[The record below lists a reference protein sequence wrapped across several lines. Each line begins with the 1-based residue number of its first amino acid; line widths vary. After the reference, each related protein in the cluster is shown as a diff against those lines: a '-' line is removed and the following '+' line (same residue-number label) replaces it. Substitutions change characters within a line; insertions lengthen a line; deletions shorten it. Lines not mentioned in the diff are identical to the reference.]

1 MKKFALMLLA
11 LLLCAS
17 AMAES
22 AAQTGAFLTLPE
34 GFAPI
39 AEAEEQGYRE
49 AAAHDAGARYAGEM
63 LLARREEAA
72 IALTQ
77 APTEHASAQEAA
89 EALLDEYAAYVA
101 GFESVEAQTVEVG
114 GRIFA
119 LVQVALD
126 GEATS
131 QYLLVEG
138 GTLYT
143 LTFTGVSEEETLAVL
158 ESFTPAA
165 ASPQPTL
172 MTVSTPTPS
181 PAPAAVQ
188 AQQE

>member
-17 AMAES
+17 ATAES

-63 LLARREEAA
+63 LLARRGEAA

-77 APTEHASAQEAA
+77 ATTEHASAQEAA

-126 GEATS
+126 GETTS

-143 LTFTGVSEEETLAVL
+143 LTFTGVSEEETRAVL
-158 ESFTPAA
+158 ESFSPAA
-165 ASPQPTL
+165 ASSQPTL
-172 MTVSTPTPS
+172 MTVSTPAPS
-181 PAPAAVQ
+181 PAPAAVTQ
-188 AQQE
+188 AP